1 MMTPAALDLFLRE
14 KNASFSLIRQD
25 TPIRTAQDGAKYFP
39 PEKAAPTLVVQ
50 TERGLM
56 SLIVSVQRGRLDLES
71 IRAAAGL
78 EKLKL
83 ADRKKVFRE
92 TGYEAGSIPLV
103 GLDLPCIFDD
113 RLLAFDFV
121 YGGCGDE
128 LCTLKITPQDVK
140 RLNPV
145 FFTLTDEKGT

>member
-1 MMTPAALDLFLRE
+1 MMTTEALHDYLQTQGADF
-14 KNASFSLIRQD
+14 ALIHQEA
-25 TPIRTAQDGAKYFP
+25 PIRTAQDGAKYFP

-50 TERGLM
+50 TEQGLM
-56 SLIVSVQRGRLDLES
+56 SLIFSAQRGRLDLDA
-71 IRAAAGL
+71 IRLAAGL

-83 ADRKKVFRE
+83 ADRKKVAKQ

-103 GLDLPCIFDD
+103 GLGLPCIFDD
-113 RLLAFDFV
+113 RLLSLDYV

-128 LCTLKITPQDVK
+128 LVTLKISPKDVK

-145 FFTLTDEKGT
+145 ICSLTD